1 MLEIWVIDGKVIP
14 YMYHKLRLF
23 AIIIFRS
30 PTSRR
35 SYFKSLRQA
44 LQYYLVY
51 IISQVHIF

>member
-44 LQYYLVY
+44 LQYYLV
-51 IISQVHIF
+51 